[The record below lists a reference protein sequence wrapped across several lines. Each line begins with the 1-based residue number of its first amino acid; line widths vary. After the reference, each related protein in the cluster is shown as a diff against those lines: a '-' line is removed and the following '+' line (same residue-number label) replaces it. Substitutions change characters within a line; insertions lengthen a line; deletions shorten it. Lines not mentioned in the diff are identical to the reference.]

1 MFTARIENKYGE
13 SLTLS
18 GNEDLWQIER
28 IEGLGPVPAQL
39 NITSLAGL
47 DGGRFNSSQLNT
59 RNIVITLALKG
70 NVEEN
75 RQRLYRFCG
84 TKEKCTFYF
93 SNRNRKV
100 FTTGYVETDDVSLFG
115 LGQRMQISIIC
126 PDAYFQST
134 AGKTQEITGI
144 ASLFTFPF
152 SINAG
157 EPVPFSEYA
166 GESGISVMNTS
177 DAETGAVIKIVC
189 ISEFLTFAI
198 TNVTK
203 EETMIFTYGFLPGDV
218 ITIDTNRGQKSVR
231 LLRGGQVIN
240 FFSALD
246 ITASKFIQLA
256 AGQNYF
262 TFTVDG
268 ERNTT
273 KAKVSISFNEKY
285 RGV

>member
-18 GNEDLWQIER
+18 GREDLWQIES
-28 IEGLGPVPAQL
+28 IEGLGPAPAQL

-59 RNIVITLALKG
+59 RNIVITLVLKG

-93 SNRNRKV
+93 SNQNRKV
-100 FTTGYVETDDVSLFG
+100 FTAGYVETAPVSLFERG
-115 LGQRMQISIIC
+115 EKMQVSLIC
-126 PDAYFQST
+126 PDAYFQSV

-152 SINAG
+152 AINAG
-157 EPVPFSEYA
+157 QPVSFSEYA
-166 GESGISVMNTS
+166 GENGIAVMNTS

-189 ISEFLTFAI
+189 ISSFLTFAI
-198 TNVTK
+198 TNTTK

-218 ITIDTNRGQKSVR
+218 ITIDTNRGQKSVK

-246 ITASKFIQLA
+246 ISTSKFIQLA

-262 TFTVDG
+262 TFSVDG
-268 ERNTT
+268 ARDAS
-273 KAKVSISFNEKY
+273 KAKVTISFNEKY
-285 RGV
+285 KGV